1 VISVEELLEHV
12 QEKISEIELLRETGE
27 LTQDEY
33 KELLED
39 ATDIEKIYSKL
50 DLEDDKIIAQKIING
65 IKAVYGLLQ

>member
-1 VISVEELLEHV
+1 MISVEELLEHV